1 SRDRAASH
9 RHARPR
15 AGRLPRGR
23 LPSDHAHRRARLG
36 EAASPDAR
44 GSLPLRAALER
55 PGVLGRVR
63 HRHPH
68 VPPPAAAPPPSP
80 PPTRPLTPLATTA
93 PRRPP
98 AFRRYTRLHGPGH
111 PFMRGF
117 PSHPADAIRACR
129 TLGPTNAPD
138 CAQGAYHD
146 YWISLGGG
154 DDTTRPKDA
163 ATTPEQVCGGVEFVR
178 PCWYRFF
185 WERESG
191 THVRTEADMLRLCK
205 GISGFQRAGCMAGAS
220 LMMSRELEPVD
231 HATECGKLSG
241 TDTLNC
247 LRGVDVPLL
256 VGNRFEERRLIMTC
270 ADLPLTTRWG
280 CFSWFGRTL
289 AVVTDGKFRY
299 AGCSALGTVHE
310 RVTCVAGAKRMDEA
324 LRTFS

>member
-1 SRDRAASH
+1 
-9 RHARPR
+9 
-15 AGRLPRGR
+15 
-23 LPSDHAHRRARLG
+23 
-36 EAASPDAR
+36 
-44 GSLPLRAALER
+44 
-55 PGVLGRVR
+55 
-63 HRHPH
+63 
-68 VPPPAAAPPPSP
+68 
-80 PPTRPLTPLATTA
+80 
-93 PRRPP
+93 
-98 AFRRYTRLHGPGH
+98 
-111 PFMRGF
+111 MRGF
-117 PSHPADAIRACR
+117 HSQLADAIRACR

-154 DDTTRPKDA
+154 DDTTRPKGA

-289 AVVTDGKFRY
+289 DVVTDGRY
-299 AGCSALGTVHE
+299 RHTGCDTLGTAHE
-310 RVTCVAGAKRMDEA
+310 RVTCVAGAKRMDEP